1 MAAPV
6 RMPKPTCLIQNQEGR
21 LSVCPEALGVLRS
34 IRHPVV
40 VVAIVGLYRTGKSY
54 LMNRLAGK
62 RTGNFSPGPFP
73 QKEGKPA
80 AAAVPRSKPGMRR
93 GRVPTAH
100 EKKEKRGLRAASKC
114 KGKYSNTKGIWM
126 WCVPYPDQKDQ
137 TLVLLDTEGLGNVD
151 KGDTQNDTW
160 IFALAVLLSSTL
172 VYNSMGTID
181 QNALEQLHYVT
192 ELTERITAKA
202 SPLHFF
208 PSFIWAL
215 RDFTL
220 QLEPIT
226 EDEFLENALKLKKG
240 DSPDVRLFNLPRKCI
255 RFFFPTRKCFIFD
268 RPTSRKNLHRLE
280 QMEERELEPD
290 FVEQAD
296 RFCNY
301 IFWTS
306 KEKTLPGG
314 HVVTGH
320 LLAKLVETYVE
331 TISSGKVPCMESA
344 VLALAKMEN
353 AAAVEEALARYG
365 GLMGQRLCL
374 PTESVPEL
382 LGVHAECEKEA
393 LQVFM
398 ARAFKDDA
406 QRFQVKLMKTLD
418 DRKEEF
424 CRRNEQE
431 SSQRCRALLA
441 SLSVGLEEK
450 VRSGVYSRPKGH
462 RQFVGDLKD
471 VEGRYRQEPK
481 KGVMAEAA
489 LQQFLEGEEAV
500 GRAILQSNT
509 ALSAQDKLIVEA
521 LVQSEVS
528 RRQQEVLRQK
538 RAELEQKMQDKQRSY
553 EENIQQLKV
562 KMEQDREQLLKEQK
576 KLVDSRLAEQ
586 EALLREG
593 FPKEAKRMREEVQR
607 LREQSASVK
616 EPSWMEKAMGRLITF
631 GIIFFPG
638 IAGKA
643 VELISGKAV
652 GPVSDLLRRF

>member
-1 MAAPV
+1 
-6 RMPKPTCLIQNQEGR
+6 
-21 LSVCPEALGVLRS
+21 
-34 IRHPVV
+34 
-40 VVAIVGLYRTGKSY
+40 
-54 LMNRLAGK
+54 MNRLAGK
-62 RTGNFSPGPFP
+62 RTGFSLGSTV
-73 QKEGKPA
+73 QA
-80 AAAVPRSKPGMRR
+80 
-93 GRVPTAH
+93 
-100 EKKEKRGLRAASKC
+100 
-114 KGKYSNTKGIWM
+114 NTKGIWM
-126 WCVPYPDQKDQ
+126 WCVPYPDRKDQ
-137 TLVLLDTEGLGNVD
+137 TLVLLDTEGLGDVD

-181 QNALEQLHYVT
+181 QNAMDQLHYVT
-192 ELTERITAKA
+192 ELTERIKAKY
-202 SPLHFF
+202 LRFF
-208 PSFIWAL
+208 PSFAWAL

-220 QLEPIT
+220 QLELNGRPIT
-226 EDEFLENALKLKKG
+226 EDEYLENALKLKKG

-406 QRFQVKLMKTLD
+406 QRFQVKLM
-418 DRKEEF
+418 
-424 CRRNEQE
+424 
-431 SSQRCRALLA
+431 
-441 SLSVGLEEK
+441 
-450 VRSGVYSRPKGH
+450 
-462 RQFVGDLKD
+462 
-471 VEGRYRQEPK
+471 
-481 KGVMAEAA
+481 AEAA
-489 LQQFLEGEEAV
+489 LQQFLESKEAV
-500 GRAILQSNT
+500 GRAILQSDT
-509 ALSAQDKLIVEA
+509 ALSEKEKQMEEAQEQAVAAQREK
-521 LVQSEVS
+521 
-528 RRQQEVLRQK
+528 EVLRQ
-538 RAELEQKMQDKQRSY
+538 RGAELEQKMQDKQRSY

-562 KMEQDREQLLKEQK
+562 KMEQDREQLLEEQK
-576 KLVDSRLAEQ
+576 KMMDSRLGEQ

-593 FPKEAKRMREEVQR
+593 FQKEAKRMQEEVQR

-616 EPSWMEKAMGRLITF
+616 EPSWMEKAMDGLLTVGSLF
-631 GIIFFPG
+631 LPG

-643 VELISGKAV
+643 VGLISN
-652 GPVSDLLRRF
+652 LFRRL